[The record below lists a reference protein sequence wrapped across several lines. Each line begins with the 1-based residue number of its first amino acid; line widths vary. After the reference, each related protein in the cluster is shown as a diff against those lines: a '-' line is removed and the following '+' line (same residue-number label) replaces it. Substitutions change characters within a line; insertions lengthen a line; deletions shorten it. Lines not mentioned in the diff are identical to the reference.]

1 MPEEPEQEQGSTL
14 YVLNTSS
21 KKIHRP
27 DCSGVASMAEHNK
40 QETYETIA
48 VKWDGQIV
56 ATKRKKKSNEKVEI
70 EKDLSETEVPDVES
84 MQVKEENPDNL
95 KQE

>member
-48 VKWDGQIV
+48 SLTGRGYNICGICDP
-56 ATKRKKKSNEKVEI
+56 E
-70 EKDLSETEVPDVES
+70 
-84 MQVKEENPDNL
+84 
-95 KQE
+95 